1 MPEPTTPARMTRTP
15 AWRRYLRFWRPNIG
29 ADVDDELRFHTEM
42 RVAEYVA
49 RGMTE
54 AEARRAVT
62 ERLGDVETARAECVE
77 QGKLREI
84 HARNADVLD
93 GLRAD
98 IRYALRS
105 LGRSPAWTVV
115 ALLTIA
121 LGIGA
126 TTAVFRVADTLIVR
140 PMRYRD
146 ASRVFVFRRLFS
158 IENRQ
163 LTAPFAPV
171 VVRAF
176 REHATTIEAA
186 APIRP
191 QMGELNAGGDSMQ
204 VEVAMIDSAFLPLA
218 GVRPIIGR
226 NFTAAESVPNGPAV
240 MMLGE
245 DLWRRQYGASR
256 DVIGKVV
263 QLSGQSTTIVGVVPA
278 SLALPELRRAK
289 AEVWVPYQEDVVDAI
304 AVRLKPGVSREAA
317 TQELTAILKQAADD
331 KPWWRDIRYQ
341 VRLVRPQDLLDFRQ
355 ALAMLTGAVGL
366 LLLVA
371 CTNVAHLLLA
381 RGAARQRE
389 LAIRHAL
396 GAARQRLVKQLVT
409 EVLVIAVIGGALAM
423 PVAWAGLRLLQAL
436 RPESLVALSYVEN
449 DRAVITISAVLA
461 IVAGL
466 TIGIGSALRSA
477 RRDLGLALR
486 ANSSGTQ
493 MGGRRLRGTLV
504 VGEIALSATLLVGA
518 LLLIHALYDL
528 ERKQLGFD
536 ANGLYSITF
545 RSNEAG
551 PSVPATTQREVMLQR
566 ARRIPGLEAGTVA
579 VGEGAG
585 IASFETS
592 TRAAPNDPPAGTG
605 VTAIGPDYF
614 SVMGM
619 PLVAGRMFDDGSL
632 ARHEV
637 IVNATLAR
645 MLSPDGNPIGIRFRN
660 ARPIAFLK
668 DWLTVIGVAPDVV
681 GNLLARAPQPQIY
694 SPLDATKGSKGSM
707 TLYLRLRDEPS
718 IASLTRF
725 AESVQPTG
733 TKPVIANVRQQIDD
747 SAAEPRFAMRIM
759 TLFAA
764 LGVVLA
770 AIGLY
775 GVISYTVGQR
785 TREIGVRMTLGA
797 SRGSIAGLVV
807 GDGIRL
813 AVIGI
818 AVGLGGAVA
827 ATRLIQGLLYGVPR
841 LDPFAFGAGAVA
853 LLAVAIVACVIP
865 TWRATRVDPVIAVRA
880 E

>member
-1 MPEPTTPARMTRTP
+1 MTKTP
-15 AWRRYLRFWRPNIG
+15 AWRRYLRFWRTNID

-42 RVAEYVA
+42 RVAEYMA

-54 AEARRAVT
+54 AEARRAVI
-62 ERLGDVETARAECVE
+62 ERLGDVETAREECIE
-77 QGKLREI
+77 QGKLREV

-105 LGRSPAWTVV
+105 LGRAPGWTAV

-146 ASRVFVFRRLFS
+146 ASRVFVFRRLFD
-158 IENRQ
+158 IGTRHAG
-163 LTAPFAPV
+163 APFAPA

-176 REHATTIEAA
+176 REHAASIEAA

-191 QMGELNAGGDSMQ
+191 LHGELNTGRDSQ
-204 VEVAMIDSAFLPLA
+204 DVEVAMIDSAFLPLA
-218 GVRPIIGR
+218 GVHPIIGR

-240 MMLGE
+240 ILLGE
-245 DLWRRQYGASR
+245 DLWRRQYGAAP

-263 QLSGQSTTIVGVVPA
+263 QLSGQSMTVVGVVPA
-278 SLALPELRRAK
+278 SLALPELTRAK
-289 AEVWVPYQEDVVDAI
+289 AAVWVPYQEDVVDAV

-317 TQELTAILKQAADD
+317 TQELTAILKRAADD
-331 KPWWRDIRYQ
+331 KPWWRDVRYQ
-341 VRLVRPQDLLDFRQ
+341 IRLVRPQDLLDFRQ

-381 RGAARQRE
+381 RGAARRRE

-396 GAARQRLVKQLVT
+396 GAGRKRLVRQLVT
-409 EVLVIAVIGGALAM
+409 EVLVIAVIGGGLAM
-423 PVAWAGLRLLQAL
+423 AVAWAGLHLLQAL
-436 RPESLVALSYVEN
+436 RPESLVALSYVQS
-449 DRAVITISAVLA
+449 DRGVVTMSAVLA
-461 IVAGL
+461 IAAGL
-466 TIGIGSALRSA
+466 AIGLGSALRSA
-477 RRDLGLALR
+477 RRDLALALR
-486 ANSSGTQ
+486 ASASGVPTT
-493 MGGRRLRGTLV
+493 GRRLRGALV

-536 ANGLYSITF
+536 ASGLYSITF
-545 RSNEAG
+545 RPDGAAS
-551 PSVPATTQREVMLQR
+551 SVLATERAQTILQH
-566 ARRIPGLEAGTVA
+566 ASRIPDVERSTLTMGGFNALAT
-579 VGEGAG
+579 
-585 IASFETS
+585 FETS
-592 TRAAPNDPPAGTG
+592 TRPAPNESPSATG
-605 VTAIGPDYF
+605 MTAVASDYF

-619 PLVAGRMFDDGSL
+619 PLVAGRMFDDQSQ
-632 ARHEV
+632 ARREV

-645 MLSPDGNPIGIRFRN
+645 MLSPDENPIGVRFRN
-660 ARPIAFLK
+660 ARPIAFAK
-668 DWLTVIGVAPDVV
+668 DWLTVIGVVPDVV
-681 GNLLARAPQPQIY
+681 DNLLARAPQPQIY
-694 SPLDATKGSKGSM
+694 EPFGDTKGPMGDL
-707 TLYLRLRDEPS
+707 TLYVRLRGDPS
-718 IASLTRF
+718 PASLTRF

-733 TKPVIANVRQQIDD
+733 AKPLIANVRQRIDN

-759 TLFAA
+759 TIFAA

-770 AIGLY
+770 AVGLF

-797 SRGSIAGLVV
+797 SRRSIAALVV

-813 AVIGI
+813 AMIGI
-818 AVGLGGAVA
+818 VVGLLGSVA
-827 ATRLIQGLLYGVPR
+827 ATRLIQSLLYGVPR
-841 LDPFAFGAGAVA
+841 LDPFAFIAGAIA
-853 LLAVAIVACVIP
+853 LLAVAIIACVVP
-865 TWRATRVDPVIAVRA
+865 MWRATRVDPVIAMRA